1 MAISAVQA
9 ALWGKLGDGS
19 NGFHPLICHGLDT
32 AAVARELIA
41 TALPPGVLRRIAS
54 GIGVEPADAAALT
67 IVAAGLHDLGKAS
80 PDFQYRRLPDL
91 DGHYARLTAVGL
103 IDPQPGMGKG
113 RPHGVTGAV
122 MLRDWFERQG
132 VTRSVAVQLSAII
145 GGHHGI
151 PDHGPLHLGQST
163 TGDTAWAAAREE
175 LSALLLDTVGRPTV
189 YPTRVD
195 RVALLLLGGIVSV
208 ADWIAS
214 DESRFPYLS
223 DAPFEPRAYV
233 TARQVRA
240 RDAIA
245 AIGWLARPSTT
256 SPEMTFEA
264 AFAKQPRPLQRA
276 ADRLGAEVAP
286 PAIAIIEA
294 PMGEGKT
301 EAALRLAD
309 RWMRA
314 GNARGIYFALPTQAT
329 SNQMLERVIAALERR
344 YPGEQLGIQLLHG
357 AKVVSATFQ
366 ELIAAGAQIES
377 DPAAFPAAIEG
388 PLEDEAA
395 AGGVIAS
402 QWFTGRKRG
411 LLAPFGVGTVDQ
423 ALLSVLPVP
432 HAFVRL
438 LGIAGKVVIIDEVH
452 AYDAYTF
459 SLIERLV
466 EYLAAV
472 ESSVV
477 ILSATLPNA
486 RRASLSAAFCR
497 GLGATD
503 SPAASDVS
511 YPRLTVA
518 DRSGERVEAIATD
531 PAVCRSIGILW
542 REDPY
547 TPDAAGDAACDE
559 LLDAA
564 AAGAQVG
571 VIANTV
577 RRAQGLYTRI
587 AERGRE
593 RGVTIE
599 LDLFHA
605 RFRLRDRLTREQ
617 RAVERYGTTG
627 TRVGGSI
634 LVATQVIE
642 QSIDL
647 DFDLLVTDLA
657 PIDLLLQ
664 RSGRLWR
671 HRVND
676 ARRPAIVGATPA
688 LRVIRPAAAPDGTVD
703 HGASA
708 YVYDGHLIDR
718 TYLELR
724 DRLTID
730 IPGEVSDRVEA
741 VYAEGVLAPPEL
753 PEVWRERW
761 ARGAVAQ
768 RTEYEAQA
776 GIAGLR
782 RLPSPVALG
791 GVRLTD
797 DFRLSIDDPDGRSAA
812 EAGATRLGAGGIPVL
827 IAEEAA
833 YRSGDLQLGD
843 CTLRLR
849 GARLDRAATIA
860 ALESSLNV
868 PLPTSLRAPKHVI
881 RLRRMDPP
889 TAFAATPALSRTRLL
904 LRRPNGS
911 LIDSE
916 GREIEGLRLDP
927 ALGLIV
933 TRPVR

>member
-1 MAISAVQA
+1 MVMAISAAQS

-32 AAVARELIA
+32 AAVTRELFA
-41 TALPPGVLRRIAS
+41 TALPSGLLDRIAR
-54 GIGVEPADAAALT
+54 GIGIDTVSAEAFVVL
-67 IVAAGLHDLGKAS
+67 AAGLHDLGKAS

-91 DGHYARLTAVGL
+91 YDHRDRLAAAGL
-103 IDPQPGMGKG
+103 VDPQPGMGKG
-113 RPHGVTGAV
+113 HPHGVTGAV

-132 VTRSVAVQLSAII
+132 VARSVAVQLGAII

-151 PDHGPLHLGQST
+151 PDHGPLHLGEST
-163 TGDTAWAAAREE
+163 TGDTAWATARED
-175 LSALLLDTVGRPTV
+175 LSTLLLDTVGRPTV

-214 DESRFPYLS
+214 DESRFSYLS
-223 DAPFEPRAYV
+223 DVPFEPRAYV
-233 TARQVRA
+233 AARQVRA
-240 RDAIA
+240 RDVIA
-245 AIGWLARPSTT
+245 TIGWLARPSTT
-256 SPEMTFEA
+256 SPEMTFEE
-264 AFAKQPRPLQRA
+264 AFAKQPRPLQRE
-276 ADRLGAEVAP
+276 ADRLGAEMAP

-377 DPAAFPAAIEG
+377 DPATFPAAIEG

-423 ALLSVLPVP
+423 ALLAVLPVP

-497 GLGATD
+497 GLGVTD

-531 PAVCRSIGILW
+531 PAVCRAIGILW
-542 REDPY
+542 REDPH
-547 TPDAAGDAACDE
+547 TSDTACDE

-605 RFRLRDRLTREQ
+605 RFLLRDRLTRE
-617 RAVERYGTTG
+617 RRVVERYGPTG
-627 TRVGGSI
+627 T
-634 LVATQVIE
+634 
-642 QSIDL
+642 L

-676 ARRPAIVGATPA
+676 ARRPAIVGAAPA
-688 LRVIRPAAAPDGTVD
+688 LRVIRPAAVPDGTVD

-724 DRLTID
+724 DRLAID

-827 IAEEAA
+827 IAEEAD

-868 PLPTSLRAPKHVI
+868 PLPTSLRAPKYVI

-904 LRRPNGS
+904 LRRPDGS

-916 GREIEGLRLDP
+916 GQEIEGLRLDP
-927 ALGLIV
+927 ALGLII